1 MRCPQCGRAATPVP
15 TGEDKPLYPTSIY
28 ATTKR
33 DQEEMCLEIGRAYS
47 IPTVA
52 LRYFNVYGPRQALS
66 NPYTG
71 VAAIFSARLLNGNPP
86 LVFEDGEQL
95 RDFVHVSDIAQANL
109 LAMETDRADFQALN
123 IGSGAPVTVNQ
134 VAHALAAGLGRP
146 IAPTVTQK
154 FRVGDIRHCFADIRR
169 AGELLGYA
177 PQVRFADGVPQL
189 LAWVRDQQADDRV
202 EQAAAELAARRLTV

>member
-1 MRCPQCGRAATPVP
+1 
-15 TGEDKPLYPTSIY
+15 
-28 ATTKR
+28 
-33 DQEEMCLEIGRAYS
+33 
-47 IPTVA
+47 
-52 LRYFNVYGPRQALS
+52 
-66 NPYTG
+66 

-154 FRVGDIRHCFADIRR
+154 FRVGDIRHCFAD
-169 AGELLGYA
+169 
-177 PQVRFADGVPQL
+177 GVPQL